1 MLKKNVR
8 LKYRLDY
15 PSCHVFDHKDPLTLS
30 KFLSEGAKIVPSRVN
45 KLSHSQQRHLKKAIK
60 RARQLGLL
68 PIGTSAYT
76 NFGRPAP
83 VSPQPF
89 TFE

>member
-15 PSCHVFDHKDPLTLS
+15 HSSYIFDHKDPLALS
-30 KFLSEGAKIVPSRVN
+30 KFLSEGAKIVPSRIS

-68 PIGTSAYT
+68 PIGNFAYSD
-76 NFGRPAP
+76 FGRPTSI
-83 VSPQPF
+83 SPRPF
-89 TFE
+89 DL